1 MARRLVDRSKLEWF
15 AGLYPRRY
23 SADRWNDWAVR
34 AWRLS
39 SRAGCLRSVDRD
51 AGAPRWRSKM
61 ITIRKSEE
69 RGHFDLGWLDT
80 YHTFSFDQY
89 YDPAHMHFR
98 SLRVINEDRV
108 QPAHGFPTHSH
119 RDMEIITYI
128 LSGALE
134 HRDSMGN
141 GSVIRPGDVQRMTA
155 GTGVSHSEFNP
166 SEVEPV
172 HLLQIWILPE
182 ANGLPPSYEE
192 KHFSDEERRDR
203 LRLIASQEGRDGSVT
218 IHQDA
223 RLYATVLDAGKALVH
238 ALSEDRYAWLQVAR
252 GAIRLNEM
260 ELKQGD
266 GAAVRKES
274 ELRISAHDQA
284 ELLLFDLA

>member
-1 MARRLVDRSKLEWF
+1 
-15 AGLYPRRY
+15 
-23 SADRWNDWAVR
+23 
-34 AWRLS
+34 
-39 SRAGCLRSVDRD
+39 
-51 AGAPRWRSKM
+51 M
-61 ITIRKSEE
+61 ITIRKSED
-69 RGHFDLGWLDT
+69 RGHFNLGWLDT

-108 QPAHGFPTHSH
+108 QPGQGFPTHSH

-141 GSVIRPGDVQRMTA
+141 GSIIRPGDVQRMSA

-166 SEVEPV
+166 SDTESV

-182 ANGLPPSYEE
+182 RRDLPPSYEE
-192 KHFSDEERRDR
+192 KAFSEEERRGQ
-203 LRLIASQEGRDGSVT
+203 LRLIAANDGREGPVT

-223 RLYATVLDAGKALVH
+223 QVYVATLDAGQTVFH
-238 ALSEDRYAWLQVAR
+238 SLSEGRYAWLQVAR
-252 GAIRLNEM
+252 GTISLNDA

-266 GAAVRKES
+266 GGAVRDES
-274 ELRISAHDQA
+274 ELKITAHDQA
-284 ELLLFDLA
+284 EVLLFDLA

>member
-1 MARRLVDRSKLEWF
+1 
-15 AGLYPRRY
+15 
-23 SADRWNDWAVR
+23 
-34 AWRLS
+34 
-39 SRAGCLRSVDRD
+39 
-51 AGAPRWRSKM
+51 M
-61 ITIRKSEE
+61 ITIRKSED
-69 RGHFDLGWLDT
+69 RGHFNFGWLDT

-108 QPAHGFPTHSH
+108 QPGHGFPTHSH

-141 GSVIRPGDVQRMTA
+141 GSVIRPGDVQRMSA

-166 SEVEPV
+166 SDTETV
-172 HLLQIWILPE
+172 HLLQIWILP
-182 ANGLPPSYEE
+182 ARRDLPPSYEE
-192 KHFSDEERRDR
+192 KAFRDQELRGRFR
-203 LRLIASQEGRDGSVT
+203 LVAADDGREGSVA

-223 RLYATVLDAGKALVH
+223 HVYATVLEAGQTVVH
-238 ALSEDRYAWLQVAR
+238 SLGEGRYAWLQVAR
-252 GAIRLNEM
+252 GRVSLNEV

-266 GAAVRKES
+266 AAAVSNES
-274 ELRISAHDQA
+274 ELTIATHDQA
-284 ELLLFDLA
+284 EMLLFDLA

>member
-1 MARRLVDRSKLEWF
+1 
-15 AGLYPRRY
+15 
-23 SADRWNDWAVR
+23 
-34 AWRLS
+34 
-39 SRAGCLRSVDRD
+39 
-51 AGAPRWRSKM
+51 M
-61 ITIRKSEE
+61 ITIRKSED

-89 YDPAHMHFR
+89 YEPAHMHFR

-182 ANGLPPSYEE
+182 TNGLPPSYEE

-203 LRLIASQEGRDGSVT
+203 LRLIASQDGRDGSVT

-223 RLYATVLDAGKALVH
+223 RLYATVLEAGKALVH

-252 GAIRLNEM
+252 GTIRLNEM